1 MRRLAVARGV
11 YGAFLLVASDTIVE
25 RVTGEP
31 SSGAAVV
38 GRVLGARHLLQALV
52 LGRTRSETPA
62 KAGTAVDVLHA
73 LSMVLV
79 AGFSEK
85 YRRIAALDAVAAGTW
100 AASGWLALRSS

>member
-1 MRRLAVARGV
+1 MRRLAVGRAL

-31 SSGAAVV
+31 SSGATAV
-38 GRVLGARHLLQALV
+38 GRVLGARHLLQALA
-52 LGRTRSETPA
+52 LGRTRSEKPA

-79 AGFSEK
+79 AGVGEK
-85 YRRIAALDAVAAGTW
+85 YRRIAALDAVAAGAW
-100 AASGWLALRSS
+100 AASGWLTRRNP